1 MPANSAYEHNGI
13 SIITTEPLPPLG
25 PPGEDVVCLIGTA
38 PDKDASVQYNV
49 PVRIA
54 NQGHWPLIDSTGDE
68 RGSLIHAVM
77 KTHEKAAV
85 TIYVIIVEEGADFA
99 ASTANVIG
107 GVDPTTKQKL
117 GISAVP
123 DCKERPTI
131 LAAPGF
137 SHQKSVIDQL
147 ASVGA
152 GIRARVV
159 ADGPSTDTDE
169 LITFLDTLGGDG
181 SNHDRV
187 YLVDPAVSIYSRK
200 AKGDILVPGSAVAV
214 GALASVKQWE
224 SPGNQS
230 VPVNGT
236 ARTIE
241 YNILDK
247 TSEADL
253 IQRNGGAAICHTSMG
268 GWSLVGNRT
277 VTGRFI
283 SYVGLEDTI
292 CRKLEMSSQV
302 VMSKNMTKTFW
313 DQQIN
318 RINAFLSDLIA
329 AEIIPGGRVY
339 LHPTL
344 NTASRYQNGSW
355 YIVFDY
361 GRYAPNEHMI
371 FHVNAK
377 EQYVEEFLEGVL

>member
-1 MPANSAYEHNGI
+1 MQVIDNMYTILVIRLRHLPTPHTPVQMHFHRN
-13 SIITTEPLPPLG
+13 TT
-25 PPGEDVVCLIGTA
+25 THT
-38 PDKDASVQYNV
+38 QYFT
-49 PVRIA
+49 P
-54 NQGHWPLIDSTGDE
+54 QLCQ
-68 RGSLIHAVM
+68 
-77 KTHEKAAV
+77 
-85 TIYVIIVEEGADFA
+85 
-99 ASTANVIG
+99 
-107 GVDPTTKQKL
+107 DPTTKQKL